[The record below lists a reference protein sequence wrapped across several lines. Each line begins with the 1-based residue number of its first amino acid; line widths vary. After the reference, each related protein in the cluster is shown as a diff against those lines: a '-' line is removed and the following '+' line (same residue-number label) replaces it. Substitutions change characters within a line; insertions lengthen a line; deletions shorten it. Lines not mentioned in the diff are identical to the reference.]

1 MEKQVMPP
9 GGWLVRCDSCDPSR
23 CRVLG
28 GLDSEE
34 QFVYS
39 EYSPV
44 CCSAQHAGVIVSYF

>member
-1 MEKQVMPP
+1 MPP